1 MLPLALTVLGNAEE
15 FRNRQC
21 RPGRIRELRSAG
33 RPTAELIS
41 DSLKRIW
48 EHKNNSVDG
57 FTRKYDVHF
66 LVWYELHE
74 TMESAIQREKRIK
87 RWKRAWK
94 LELIEE
100 MNPEWLDLYPDL
112 LG

>member
-1 MLPLALTVLGNAEE
+1 MRFLLSCMFNGLLPLNMAAPP
-15 FRNRQC
+15 C
-21 RPGRIRELRSAG
+21 AAG
-33 RPTAELIS
+33 ISELIS

-74 TMESAIQREKRIK
+74 TMESAIQRKKRIK

-100 MNPEWLDLYPDL
+100 MNPEWRDLYPDL